1 MKNFKTI
8 SILLILFLQFSVQ
21 SQENFE
27 GILKFKIK
35 IQDKTGQMT
44 DEQSDMFMGNSQT
57 YYLKGK
63 KYRSEL
69 NGMLKMVTYHEGK
82 DTLFTKMNGVSSLM
96 YTVTNVSE
104 EKVISYEIK
113 ETNKVILGYKC
124 ELLEVKTNKGFH
136 QYYFNKELKCATTT
150 YENHKMGLW
159 DFFTEKTGGALSI
172 ISISDV
178 EDYKSTI
185 ELTSVERKKLD
196 DSIFVKPNLPIVK
209 MPED

>member
-1 MKNFKTI
+1 MKKFITI
-8 SILLILFLQFSVQ
+8 SILFFFSLQFSMYA
-21 SQENFE
+21 QENFE

-57 YYLKGK
+57 YYLKDK
-63 KYRSEL
+63 KYKSEL
-69 NGMLKMVTYHEGK
+69 NGMLKMITYHEGK
-82 DTLFTKMNGVSSLM
+82 DTLFTKMKGVNSLM
-96 YTVTNVSE
+96 YTLTSVSE
-104 EKVISYEIK
+104 EKVISYELK

-136 QYYFNKELKCATTT
+136 KYYFNKDLKCALTT

-159 DFFTEKTGGALSI
+159 DFFAEKTGGALSI
-172 ISISDV
+172 FSISDV
-178 EDYKSTI
+178 EDYKSSI

-196 DSIFVKPNLPIVK
+196 DSVFIKPDLPIVK